1 MKVTQSYVYKLKGTK
16 LIQLLADSKA
26 VDLVVL
32 PGKTDIT
39 LKMEITQES

>member
-1 MKVTQSYVYKLKGTK
+1 MKVTQSYVYKMKGTR
-16 LIQLLADSKA
+16 LIQLLADSKSI
-26 VDLVVL
+26 DLIVL